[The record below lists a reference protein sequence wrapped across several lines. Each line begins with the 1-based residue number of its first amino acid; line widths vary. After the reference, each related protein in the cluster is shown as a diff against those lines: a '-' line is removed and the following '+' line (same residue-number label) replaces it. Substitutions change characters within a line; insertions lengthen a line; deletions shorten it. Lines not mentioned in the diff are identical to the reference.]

1 MLEISYCRLKSS
13 FFFACGAHRFKT
25 MFKDDIHPKN
35 PPVIAD
41 NYVDVLVVCLA
52 AQVNNRRGAG
62 ALIKITW
69 DYRCI
74 SLSDGIL
81 FFDA

>member
-1 MLEISYCRLKSS
+1 MLEISYCRLKSL

-52 AQVNNRRGAG
+52 PQVNNRLCFCTSFSFDKNNLG
-62 ALIKITW
+62 LHV
-69 DYRCI
+69 Y
-74 SLSDGIL
+74 
-81 FFDA
+81 FFI

>member
-41 NYVDVLVVCLA
+41 NYVDVLVVSLMEKSGGEGSGSFDK
-52 AQVNNRRGAG
+52 NNLG
-62 ALIKITW
+62 LHV
-69 DYRCI
+69 Y
-74 SLSDGIL
+74 
-81 FFDA
+81 FFI